1 MNEKFCFI
9 TLTMNYIIVIFKSQ
23 FVVYIHCILKYD
35 PDWRVKIPVMG
46 FFLINN
52 LYM

>member
-23 FVVYIHCILKYD
+23 FMVYIHCILTYD
-35 PDWRVKIPVMG
+35 PDWRVKIPIMG
-46 FFLINN
+46 FFLN
-52 LYM
+52 